1 MLGRNRCIGH
11 LSANVKLFV
20 FRSGHSFRRCQ
31 ALMTSANCW
40 QSIYAVHDDGP
51 VQRSK
56 VQGQLSRAKG
66 EHEFAISLTDGNA
79 IADVRTA
86 GESRLVS
93 HGRLKPRR
101 KPRRQQHSDRT
112 CRLRIQR
119 AVESLSGETQV
130 DFPG

>member
-1 MLGRNRCIGH
+1 M
-11 LSANVKLFV
+11 SPAD
-20 FRSGHSFRRCQ
+20 
-31 ALMTSANCW
+31 CW

-56 VQGQLSRAKG
+56 VQGQVSRAKG
-66 EHEFAISLTDGNA
+66 EHQFAISLMEGNA

-86 GESRLVS
+86 DEIRLMS

-101 KPRRQQHSDRT
+101 KSRRQQHSDWL

-119 AVESLSGETQV
+119 AIEFLYGEVQV
-130 DFPG
+130 DFPPYLQANIPPPSPQADH